1 MTKFS
6 TLFLES
12 AKQDFMPNMVNEAG
26 YLAIQE
32 RLRHIQA
39 EVIEGRNGNH
49 RAGLI
54 NAAMLIKLLAR
65 RYLEPI
71 TGLKVECKNDAD
83 RKILVQWYADYCKA
97 ILRIAGLAQ
106 SSWRS
111 GDFELRDFLSRTPLP
126 MSFLEQWFAKNPAGI
141 EFGLFEGLLSWDDV
155 FGPWPDEI
163 ALPPGGLDPD
173 QAESWAVQ
181 TGLAKPGEVTALFS
195 KKQSSIAAKA
205 SDGTSL
211 VPATT
216 HWKMQV
222 QVEAARRL
230 KSLRNSGANPTV
242 HSILDDMA
250 KWCIQNGV
258 KTDSGIFPSA
268 NYLRTHVLSGK
279 HWITRP

>member
-54 NAAMLIKLLAR
+54 NAALLIKLLAR

-106 SSWRS
+106 ISWRS
-111 GDFELRDFLSRTPLP
+111 GDFELRDFLSRTPLS

-173 QAESWAVQ
+173 QAEIWAVQ

-211 VPATT
+211 VPAMT

-230 KSLRNSGANPTV
+230 ESLRNSGANPTV